1 MAFEIRFKDESLE
14 ELQREDAKRDK
25 AYPPGIAKAFR
36 KRLQFMR
43 SVGKEQDLY
52 AMNSYRF
59 EKLQGKRQHQYSM
72 RLNDQWR
79 LILEME
85 GDNPNKIIWI
95 VAIEDYH

>member
-25 AYPPGIAKAFR
+25 AYPPGIGKAFR
-36 KRLQFMR
+36 KRMQFIR
-43 SVGKEQDLY
+43 CAGDERDLY
-52 AMNSYRF
+52 MRQNRF

-79 LILEME
+79 LILEIE

>member
-25 AYPPGIAKAFR
+25 AYPPGIGKAFR
-36 KRLQFMR
+36 KRMQFIR
-43 SVGKEQDLY
+43 AAGDERDLY
-52 AMNSYRF
+52 VRQHRF

-79 LILEME
+79 LILEIE